1 MAYALAEGIQVSL
14 NGITWYKLTDHNRGQ
29 ISIVPTLIE
38 KSQRMANG
46 TMRKYIVDQKDTIS
60 VSWDFLPTKTA
71 ESVDGGY
78 GAAWMAAFYEAN
90 AQMPIYLKIIKSQDT
105 VPSLSAYP
113 SDSTFV
119 SSSTGSRTYTVFMTS
134 FSMDVLKRTTV
145 SDYVNLQFE
154 FTEQ

>member
-1 MAYALAEGIQVSL
+1 MAYALAAGLQVSL
-14 NGITWYKLTDHNRGQ
+14 NGTNWYKLTDHNRGE

-90 AQMPIYLKIIKSQDT
+90 AQMPIYLKVIKSQDT
-105 VPSLSAYP
+105 VPSLAAYP
-113 SDSTFV
+113 SDATFV

-134 FSMDVLKRTTV
+134 FSMNVLKRTTV
-145 SDYVNLQFE
+145 SDYVNLQIE